1 MSRPGNESVLME
13 PPRRTTVVI
22 KTFERPEAVD
32 RLVTSIRMRYPAVP
46 VVIVDDSREIDR
58 ALLARSAHEPATRYV
73 HVGFDVGVSAGRNHG
88 VRLANT
94 RYVFTCDD
102 DCFFGQHTDLRRAE
116 ELLEAARVDLLG
128 IDDSTGFWGLYSVS
142 DGVVECRRASR
153 GEVGPVRLVD
163 FAPSQLLAPARVLRR
178 YRWDE
183 ALKIGEHFAYFYA
196 HLGKIRVG
204 YTEAVSVH
212 HEPTRNPL
220 YDTYRGRARDYVRD
234 FMRRQNLRR
243 RVDLC
248 GEVLEV

>member
-1 MSRPGNESVLME
+1 ME
-13 PPRRTTVVI
+13 PPRQTTVVI

-32 RLVTSIRMRYPAVP
+32 RLIVSIRARYPAVP
-46 VVIVDDSREIDR
+46 VVVVDDSREVDR
-58 ALLARSAHEPATRYV
+58 ALQARSAREPATLYV

-88 VRLANT
+88 ARLANT
-94 RYVFTCDD
+94 RYVFNCDD
-102 DCFFGQHTDLRRAE
+102 DCFFGQHTDLRKAE
-116 ELLEAARVDLLG
+116 ELLEAARVDLMG

-142 DGVVECRRASR
+142 DGVVEYQRASR
-153 GEVGPVRLVD
+153 GEVGAVRLVD
-163 FAPSQLLAPARVLRR
+163 FVPNQLLAPARVLRR

-220 YDTYRGRARDYVRD
+220 YDAYRGRALGYVRE

-243 RVDLC
+243 RVDLS
-248 GEVLEV
+248 GEVVEI

>member
-1 MSRPGNESVLME
+1 MGSESVLMDR
-13 PPRRTTVVI
+13 PRRTTVVI
-22 KTFERPEAVD
+22 KTFERPAAVD
-32 RLVTSIRMRYPAVP
+32 RLLTSIRMRYPAIP
-46 VVIVDDSREIDR
+46 VVIVDDSREVNC
-58 ALLARSAHEPATRYV
+58 ALLARSAQESATRYV

-94 RYVFTCDD
+94 HYVFTCDD

-142 DGVVECRRASR
+142 DGVVEYQRTSR

-163 FAPSQLLAPARVLRR
+163 FVPSQLLAPARVLRR

-204 YTEAVSVH
+204 YTEAVSIH

-220 YDTYRGRARDYVRD
+220 YDTYRGRALDYVQE

-243 RVDLC
+243 RVDLN
-248 GEVLEV
+248 GEVLEI